1 MKVAMLYMLDGSHPI
16 QIFDKT
22 YQPEEFPN
30 KLYFKYD
37 ENGEF
42 IDFSS
47 INFYTKRAANPDEK
61 VYTEVKWFPE
71 TYWNVKETDINK
83 DHSLIKNATKIL
95 VCASGLRK
103 SYDYSQLLGTLK
115 YGSLI
120 QDRLNGYKIG
130 NGVCNYRHLFS
141 IYYDDI
147 YKSKGYLSNSYG
159 YDNSAQ

>member
-1 MKVAMLYMLDGSHPI
+1 M
-16 QIFDKT
+16 
-22 YQPEEFPN
+22 
-30 KLYFKYD
+30 
-37 ENGEF
+37 
-42 IDFSS
+42 
-47 INFYTKRAANPDEK
+47 
-61 VYTEVKWFPE
+61 
-71 TYWNVKETDINK
+71 
-83 DHSLIKNATKIL
+83 IKNATKIL